1 MESADLLTQAMP
13 ILGAIV
19 TGGAGVVQ
27 GVATRVLGDLVIDR
41 LRSDGH
47 GDAWDEYTHSPDN
60 DALVRHLL
68 KQARE
73 QDPTFRSRFDNAVR
87 AAAIEQRQQAR
98 NNSITVTNGGNAQI
112 GDRGD
117 MITADRVVTR
127 GGVYHQ
133 GDVRNRVTDKKSSP
147 GAYVTAVVIVIVV
160 VIALVFGIKALLNHV
175 GGNSLNA
182 NSTCQQ
188 FLNASAQSQQQALVD
203 IAAAKG
209 IGGFGSPLALPEIQY
224 ECSYS
229 PGMTL
234 GSIVERDKNEFG

>member
-1 MESADLLTQAMP
+1 MESTDLLNQAML
-13 ILGAIV
+13 ILRGVA
-19 TGGAGVVQ
+19 TGGVGVVQ
-27 GVATRVLGDLVIDR
+27 GAATRVLGDLVIGR
-41 LRSDGH
+41 LRSEGR
-47 GDAWDEYTHSPDN
+47 GDAWDEYAHSPDN

-87 AAAIEQRQQAR
+87 AAAIDHRRQTR
-98 NNSITVTNGGNAQI
+98 DNSITVTNGGDAQI

-133 GDVRNRVTDKKSSP
+133 GDVRNRVTNKKSSP
-147 GAYVTAVVIVIVV
+147 GAYVTAVVIVVIVV
-160 VIALVFGIKALLNHV
+160 VALVFGIKALLNHV
-175 GGNSLNA
+175 SGNSLSA
-182 NSTCQQ
+182 NSTCQE
-188 FLNASAQSQQQALVD
+188 FLNASNQSQQQALVN

-224 ECSYS
+224 ECSY
-229 PGMTL
+229 
-234 GSIVERDKNEFG
+234 